1 MEAAAPLLH
10 TFFTRLRKEL
20 QLPLDGAQYADFL
33 MLYAAGHGQ
42 GKEGLLD
49 LCKALWL
56 SRPALAPRFEQ
67 LFYECLQP
75 LATVP
80 GPPLP
85 PEPPPRPA
93 SGPEP
98 GPPPAVPLPTP
109 EPRVEQPAP
118 NISRAP
124 ALADIELE
132 FGANEASGSAPATPA
147 AASILETPFVFGDHL
162 SLPFRPRYARQLWR
176 KLRQQRYRMPSR
188 QVDVGGTVRKLAQQ
202 GFLADLVWEEA
213 WRFAQRWVVLLDVC
227 PGMVPFRQMRE
238 AWVDLLEQPD
248 ANSRAELLYF
258 SSAPAQRGGRFRL
271 YRQEGLTQGVYLDAL
286 AKTWPVGQRVLVFSD
301 GGGASAGYDSQKT
314 APMLAFL
321 EALKALQIQLAWFN
335 PLPAAYWEGTT
346 AALFAQAAPMFE
358 ITETGMAQAMRKALR

>member
-1 MEAAAPLLH
+1 MEVDAPLLH
-10 TFFTRLRKEL
+10 TFFTRLRSEL

-33 MLYAAGHGQ
+33 TLYAAGHGQ
-42 GKEGLLD
+42 GREGLLG

-67 LFYECLQP
+67 LFHECFQP
-75 LATVP
+75 LASSPEPEVTP
-80 GPPLP
+80 NPTPKPEPIPSSGPLP
-85 PEPPPRPA
+85 PMPPP
-93 SGPEP
+93 GPEQK
-98 GPPPAVPLPTP
+98 AD
-109 EPRVEQPAP
+109 RPAP
-118 NISRAP
+118 NLSRAP

-132 FGANEASGSAPATPA
+132 FGAGEGSGAESAPPA

-176 KLRQQRYRMPSR
+176 KLRQQRYRMSSR

-202 GFLADLVWEEA
+202 GFLADLVWEET

-258 SSAPAQRGGRFRL
+258 SSAPAQRGERFRL
-271 YRQEGLTQGVYLDAL
+271 FRQEGLTQGVYLDTL
-286 AKTWPVGQRVLVFSD
+286 AKAWPPGQRVLIFSD
-301 GGGASAGYDSQKT
+301 GGGASAGYDSRKT

-321 EALKALQIQLAWFN
+321 KALKALQTRLAWFN
-335 PLPAAYWEGTT
+335 PLPAAHWEGTT

-358 ITETGMAQAMRKALR
+358 ITETGMAQAVRKALR